1 MPRVEKGKKKWVRG
15 VKRAKKK
22 QVERVC
28 KKQKA
33 GRGEEVGGRRRYGI
47 KVERKIFRGGKKIIL
62 GGQIYNFIY
71 FK

>member
-1 MPRVEKGKKKWVRG
+1 VEKGKKKWVRG

-33 GRGEEVGGRRRYGI
+33 GRGEEVGGRGKYGI
-47 KVERKIFRGGKKIIL
+47 KVERKILGRTKK
-62 GGQIYNFIY
+62 
-71 FK
+71 